1 VTQAA
6 SSRPAATAGSARSV
20 RLVRLTAIILCIFGA
35 GVLTWQFY
43 RFLLVFPAQT
53 ALAVALE
60 IPLVVVGFVL
70 VRLVRP
76 VRAPSLVW
84 SAAAVAWGGTAA
96 AGCALLA
103 NRGLIG
109 LWAKGAGIRFAAD
122 WSASL
127 SAPLNEE
134 ILKLCGVLMIVLAAP
149 LVISGPLDGMIYGA
163 LTGLGFQAT
172 ENVTYG
178 LNNIILS
185 GATDPATAVA
195 NSVYLRVGLT
205 ALGSHWTM
213 TAVAGAG
220 VGLLVARG
228 RAAGLPATACL
239 LGAMAMHLLFDA
251 PGLAIIVRVAVNLAA
266 VVGLYLVL
274 RHAYLHRARS
284 QLAGWAA
291 AGVISAE
298 EQTGLLR
305 RRRWGGL
312 ARPSSEVERGRLRA
326 RHRELVTDLDR
337 AAA

>member
-1 VTQAA
+1 MTQAAA
-6 SSRPAATAGSARSV
+6 SSRPANAARSV
-20 RLVRLTAIILCIFGA
+20 RLVRFTAIVLCLFGA
-35 GVLTWQFY
+35 GVLTWQFN
-43 RFLLVFPAQT
+43 RFLVVFPAAT

-60 IPLVVVGFVL
+60 LPLLVVGFVL
-70 VRLVRP
+70 FRLVRP
-76 VRAPSLVW
+76 VRAPALIW

-109 LWAKGAGIRFAAD
+109 LWAKGVGIHFAAS

-149 LVISGPLDGMIYGA
+149 LVITGPLDGMVYGA

-172 ENVTYG
+172 ENVTYS
-178 LNNIILS
+178 LNSIVLS
-185 GATDPATAVA
+185 GATDPASAVA

-228 RAAGLPATACL
+228 RQDALPAAACL

-251 PGLAIIVRVAVNLAA
+251 PGLAIIVRVGVNLAA
-266 VVGLYLVL
+266 VTGLYLLL
-274 RHAYLHRARS
+274 RHAYLDRARRL
-284 QLAGWAA
+284 LAGWAA
-291 AGVISAE
+291 AGVISTE

-305 RRRWGGL
+305 RRRWAGL
-312 ARPSSEVERGRLRA
+312 ARPGSGAERGRLRA
-326 RHRELVTDLDR
+326 RHRALVTDLDR

>member
-1 VTQAA
+1 M
-6 SSRPAATAGSARSV
+6 
-20 RLVRLTAIILCIFGA
+20 
-35 GVLTWQFY
+35 
-43 RFLLVFPAQT
+43 
-53 ALAVALE
+53 ALE
-60 IPLVVVGFVL
+60 IPLLVVGFVL
-70 VRLVRP
+70 MRLVRP
-76 VRAPSLVW
+76 VRAPAMVW

-149 LVISGPLDGMIYGA
+149 LVISGPLDGMVYGA

-178 LNNIILS
+178 LNSIILS
-185 GATDPATAVA
+185 GATDPARAVA

-220 VGLLVARG
+220 VGFLVARG
-228 RAAGLPATACL
+228 RDATLPAAACL
-239 LGAMAMHLLFDA
+239 LAAMVMHLLFDA
-251 PGLAIIVRVAVNLAA
+251 PGLAIIVRVGVNFA
-266 VVGLYLVL
+266 VVAGLYLVL
-274 RHAYLHRARS
+274 RHAYLDRARS
-284 QLAGWAA
+284 LLAAWAA
-291 AGVISAE
+291 AGVISLDE
-298 EQTGLLR
+298 ETGLLR

-312 ARPSSEVERGRLRA
+312 AKPGSGAERDRLRV
-326 RHRELVTDLDR
+326 RHRELVADLDR